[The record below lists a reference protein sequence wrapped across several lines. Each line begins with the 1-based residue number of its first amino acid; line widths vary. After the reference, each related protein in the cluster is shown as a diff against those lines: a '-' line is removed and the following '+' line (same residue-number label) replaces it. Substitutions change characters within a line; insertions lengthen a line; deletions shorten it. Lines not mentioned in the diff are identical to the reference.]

1 MLSCTDKRYMK
12 KSVFFTG
19 VLSALL
25 SLTTFSCQMLQQFVE
40 SPSLSLKSIGIKG
53 LDLEGITF
61 NCNYDIT
68 NPYPIAFSIKEVAAD
83 ILCNGNAFTKIA
95 TDQGVNVAASSTRT
109 NAIDFKITYN
119 SIITLAQALTGKTE
133 SLPFTLKGAAALDLS
148 AISSLTN
155 SLSLGFSKDFDVPVF
170 KPEFSLSDVKVN
182 LPSLDSL
189 RTAFTNSGM
198 NIIEAASL
206 AANIVQGKNISASDL
221 QKINLDLDLNFN
233 LNVKNSGNSPWSFLL
248 SKCSL
253 QTASGTL
260 AGITPLGSTS
270 ISSENGTIPLKA
282 TLNTTQASAFIAQ
295 LLNKSGSNPV
305 FSFDS
310 GLSFPNLSYAP
321 NIPLAYS
328 REIPLSSIGVKRN

>member
-1 MLSCTDKRYMK
+1 M
-12 KSVFFTG
+12 TG

-40 SPSLSLKSIGIKG
+40 TPSLSLKSIGIKG

-83 ILCNGNAFTKIA
+83 ILCSGKNFTKIA

-109 NAIDFKITYN
+109 NALNFKITYN
-119 SIITLAQALTGKTE
+119 SIITLAQSIANNTV
-133 SLPFTLKGAAALDLS
+133 SLPFSLQGAAALDLS
-148 AISSLTN
+148 AIPAVPSST
-155 SLSLGFSKDFDVPVF
+155 LSLGFTKDFDVPVF

-182 LPSLDSL
+182 LPSLDTL

-198 NIIEAASL
+198 NVLEAASL
-206 AANIVQGKNISASDL
+206 AASIVQGKNISPSDL

-233 LNVKNSGNSPWSFLL
+233 LNVKNAGKSPWSFLL

-260 AGITPLGSTS
+260 AGITPVGSTS
-270 ISSENGTIPLKA
+270 INSESGTIPLKA
-282 TLNTTQASAFIAQ
+282 SLNTVQASSFIAQ

-328 REIPLSSIGVKRN
+328 REIPLSSIGVKKN